1 MVSLGFSF
9 FLMALVSCLNIFFF
23 FENVMQEALHDH
35 HGKPIYNLC
44 FVDDIDVVAGTITKP
59 QDLTS
64 RLIVRKHKE
73 WRVALRIN
81 NS

>member
-1 MVSLGFSF
+1 
-9 FLMALVSCLNIFFF
+9 
-23 FENVMQEALHDH
+23 MQEALHDH

-44 FVDDIDVVAGTITKP
+44 FVDDIDVVAGTITEP